1 MKEAKSAK
9 LNHQDNNEQIHHENS
24 HLGSSKFAKLFDS
37 EASWDKDQLGDVLH
51 WIRQV
56 VGLLCGLV
64 WGSIPLVGVI
74 WLLLLMKK
82 TMGVMQ
88 LCSRMV
94 YLLL

>member
-1 MKEAKSAK
+1 MSSVETVVNLSLFRSNNCVLERMVYGSLSLKV
-9 LNHQDNNEQIHHENS
+9 LNFE
-24 HLGSSKFAKLFDS
+24 L
-37 EASWDKDQLGDVLH
+37 DQLGDVLH

-64 WGSIPLVGVI
+64 WGSIPLVGGI

>member
-1 MKEAKSAK
+1 MVYGLLSWKVLNFELIRRYVVMKMLIFFFLK
-9 LNHQDNNEQIHHENS
+9 LLRKHWR
-24 HLGSSKFAKLFDS
+24 F
-37 EASWDKDQLGDVLH
+37 SWGDVLH

-64 WGSIPLVGVI
+64 WGSIPLAGGI